1 MMTRATSHRGE
12 ILSSVARGT
21 VFLVLAF
28 LFPQTLPAQEEPRSG
43 VEGDRVSEG
52 AQLFSRNC
60 QRCHQPRGP
69 AERSDREWV
78 IIMQHMETRANLT
91 RDRAEMV
98 RAFLLASNEAARR
111 PGRQRGPLAAAPV
124 AGDVT
129 IEMIEDGRKIFQGPG
144 ACTSC
149 HGADLG
155 KGPVAPS
162 LKDDRWRN
170 GDGSLADI
178 LETVRNGVAGTAMA
192 AYPAGISD
200 EMATKVAAY
209 VWAVSR
215 GKAEP

>member
-1 MMTRATSHRGE
+1 MMTGTTSHRAE
-12 ILSSVARGT
+12 TRSFVAKGT
-21 VFLVLAF
+21 LFALVAL
-28 LFPQTLPAQEEPRSG
+28 LLPPALLAQEEPRSR
-43 VEGDRVSEG
+43 VEGNRVSEG

-111 PGRQRGPLAAAPV
+111 PGSERGPLTAAP
-124 AGDVT
+124 ATGDVT
-129 IEMIEDGRKIFQGPG
+129 AEMIEAGRKVFQGPG
-144 ACTSC
+144 ACISC

-178 LETVRNGVAGTAMA
+178 LEIIRNGVPGTAMA
-192 AYPAGISD
+192 AYAAGISD

>member
-1 MMTRATSHRGE
+1 MTRTTSHRGQ
-12 ILSSVARGT
+12 IGSFVARGGLF
-21 VFLVLAF
+21 VVLALLVPPA
-28 LFPQTLPAQEEPRSG
+28 LFAQEEKPRSE

-78 IIMQHMETRANLT
+78 IIMQHMETRASLT

-111 PGRQRGPLAAAPV
+111 PGSERGPLAAAP
-124 AGDVT
+124 ATRDVT
-129 IEMIEDGRKIFQGPG
+129 LEMIEDGRTIFQGAG

-155 KGPVAPS
+155 KGPVAPP
-162 LKDDRWRN
+162 LNDDRWRN
-170 GDGSLADI
+170 GNGSLADI
-178 LETVRNGVAGTAMA
+178 LEIIRNGVPGTAMP

-200 EMATKVAAY
+200 EMAMKVAAY
-209 VWAVSR
+209 VWAVSQ
-215 GKAEP
+215 GEAEP